1 MGEEQNSLLP
11 AHGLV
16 KDLEIEIP
24 ERHAAGD
31 RNGSPIKV
39 ILQYRRLSARGPR
52 AAAVRPLA

>member
-1 MGEEQNSLLP
+1 LP

-31 RNGSPIKV
+31 RNGSPIK
-39 ILQYRRLSARGPR
+39 PEF
-52 AAAVRPLA
+52 